1 MRLEQLQIENFR
13 RIDRLDIGLPP
24 GRVLIEGDNAGGK
37 TTLLEAIYYLVT
49 GRSFR
54 TRYDNDCV
62 PWGAPPGTLALVRG
76 KARRANGDSCRLG
89 VTLGAG
95 IKSVRIDGN
104 PLQRLANLWGRLQ
117 AVLFTP
123 DDLQLVKGGPGE
135 RRQYLDVALSQMDPR
150 YIFHLQRYLQA
161 MRQRNA
167 LLKRQDLGGHA
178 LLENIAPWDDQLAE
192 NGAPVVKARFEFV
205 AALEPRAAQLHQ
217 KIVEG
222 APDSGRPE
230 TLRLEYQNSPR
241 VPLPADIDRIRVGLL
256 QALGGSLEDD
266 RKRGQ
271 TGVGPHRDDMTVL
284 LGDKPARD
292 FGSQGQIRSATLALI
307 LAEIDEMEN
316 RSGEPPLVLLD
327 DLASELDPVRKR
339 NVLSLL
345 KPHWQSFL
353 TTTRQDDF
361 PDPGAF
367 DLVIRMPL
375 EKRSAA
381 PNPDNV

>member
-1 MRLEQLQIENFR
+1 
-13 RIDRLDIGLPP
+13 
-24 GRVLIEGDNAGGK
+24 
-37 TTLLEAIYYLVT
+37 
-49 GRSFR
+49 
-54 TRYDNDCV
+54 
-62 PWGAPPGTLALVRG
+62 
-76 KARRANGDSCRLG
+76 
-89 VTLGAG
+89 
-95 IKSVRIDGN
+95 
-104 PLQRLANLWGRLQ
+104 
-117 AVLFTP
+117 
-123 DDLQLVKGGPGE
+123 
-135 RRQYLDVALSQMDPR
+135 
-150 YIFHLQRYLQA
+150 
-161 MRQRNA
+161 
-167 LLKRQDLGGHA
+167 
-178 LLENIAPWDDQLAE
+178 
-192 NGAPVVKARFEFV
+192 
-205 AALEPRAAQLHQ
+205 
-217 KIVEG
+217 
-222 APDSGRPE
+222 
-230 TLRLEYQNSPR
+230 
-241 VPLPADIDRIRVGLL
+241 
-256 QALGGSLEDD
+256 
-266 RKRGQ
+266 
-271 TGVGPHRDDMTVL
+271 MTVL